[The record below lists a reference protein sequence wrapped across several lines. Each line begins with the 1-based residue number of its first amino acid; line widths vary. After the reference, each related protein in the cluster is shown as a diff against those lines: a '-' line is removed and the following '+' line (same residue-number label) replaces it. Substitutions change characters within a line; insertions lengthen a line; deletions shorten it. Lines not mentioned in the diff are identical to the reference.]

1 MLYKREKYLSKL
13 RPFYRTDMIKVITG
27 IRRCGKSCIMQ
38 LIREELLASGVPE
51 KDILYLDLDKRVN
64 KSIKTPALLESK
76 IDSLITDGD
85 FKYLFIDEVQ
95 NVQDFEE
102 TVNGF
107 NTDGNIS
114 IFLTGSNSYLLSGE
128 IATKLTGRY
137 LEFEIFTLDF
147 SEYME
152 MKRHL
157 GLSVNG
163 DINAEFNEYIIN
175 GGFPKALEFQDIEAR
190 RFYTRSVIEEI
201 FRKDIQA
208 NVKIR
213 NRSVFERVQN
223 YVVNN
228 FGATFSIKNLFD
240 YFNKTEKTPV
250 KKETIRRYIKILT
263 DAKIIYP
270 CPRFDCKS
278 RKSLSGEQKYY
289 LADLSIYFM
298 TVTDNRISYGPALE
312 NLIYLYLRNSGYS
325 VSVGRIGKLEC
336 DFIARRA
343 NDYRYIQVAMTIAEQ
358 QTEEREYRPFYQVR
372 DNYPKYLLTL
382 DPLLQERDGVEHK
395 NIVQVLSQNI
405 QL

>member
-1 MLYKREKYLSKL
+1 MLFKREKYLSKI
-13 RPFYRTDMIKVITG
+13 RPFYHTDMIKVISG

-38 LIREELLASGVPE
+38 LIRDEVLASGVPE
-51 KDILYLDLDKRVN
+51 KDIIYLDLDKRSN
-64 KSIKTPALLESK
+64 KSVKTPELLEEK
-76 IDSLITDGD
+76 IDSLIKDDD

-95 NVQDFEE
+95 NVKGFEE
-102 TVNGF
+102 IINAF

-147 SEYME
+147 SEYMN
-152 MKRHL
+152 MKQYL
-157 GLSVNG
+157 GRSVSG
-163 DINAEFNEYIIN
+163 DITAEFNEYIIN
-175 GGFPKALEFQDIEAR
+175 GGFPKALEYPDMEAR
-190 RFYTRSVIEEI
+190 RFYTKSVIEEI
-201 FRKDIQA
+201 FNKDIKS

-213 NRSVFERVQN
+213 NRYVFERVQN
-223 YVVNN
+223 YVINN
-228 FGATFSIKNLFD
+228 FGAAFRVQTLFD
-240 YFNKTEKTPV
+240 YFNKTEKISV
-250 KKETIRRYIKILT
+250 KKETLRKYIQILAN
-263 DAKIIYP
+263 AKIIYE

-298 TVTDNRISYGPALE
+298 TVTDNRINYGPALE

-336 DFIARRA
+336 DFIVRRT
-343 NDYRYIQVAMTIAEQ
+343 NDYRYIQVAMTIAERE
-358 QTEEREYRPFYQVR
+358 TEEREYRPFYQIR

-382 DPLLQERDGVEHK
+382 DPLLQERDGVVHK
-395 NIVQVLSQNI
+395 NIIQVLSEN
-405 QL
+405 LLL